1 MTRQKSWLEDG
12 SVLCLCIATSRRHPT
27 YRSSV
32 CKYQRVRYDSEARGV
47 DIFSDIFI
55 SLQRFLRQ
63 NSTKRPDQLTIKIQE
78 ILSYIIIYIST
89 HLVNN
94 IIWFENVAEPLTN
107 FPSFVNE

>member
-1 MTRQKSWLEDG
+1 M
-12 SVLCLCIATSRRHPT
+12 
-27 YRSSV
+27 
-32 CKYQRVRYDSEARGV
+32 

-94 IIWFENVAEPLTN
+94 IIWFVNVAEPLTN

>member
-1 MTRQKSWLEDG
+1 M
-12 SVLCLCIATSRRHPT
+12 LCLCTTTLRRHPT

-32 CKYQRVRYDSEARGV
+32 CKYQRVRYDSEARGM

-63 NSTKRPDQLTIKIQE
+63 NSTKRSDQLTIKIPE
-78 ILSYIIIYIST
+78 ILFYIYIST

>member
-1 MTRQKSWLEDG
+1 M
-12 SVLCLCIATSRRHPT
+12 
-27 YRSSV
+27 
-32 CKYQRVRYDSEARGV
+32 

-63 NSTKRPDQLTIKIQE
+63 NSTKRSDQLTIKIPE
-78 ILSYIIIYIST
+78 ILFYIYIST

>member
-1 MTRQKSWLEDG
+1 M
-12 SVLCLCIATSRRHPT
+12 
-27 YRSSV
+27 
-32 CKYQRVRYDSEARGV
+32 

-78 ILSYIIIYIST
+78 IFIIYIIIYIST